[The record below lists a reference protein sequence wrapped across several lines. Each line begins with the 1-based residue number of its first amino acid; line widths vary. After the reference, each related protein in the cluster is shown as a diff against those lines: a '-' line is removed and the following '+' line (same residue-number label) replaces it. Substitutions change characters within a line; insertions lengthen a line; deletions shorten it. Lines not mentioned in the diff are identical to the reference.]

1 MITKV
6 LTANVPADV
15 AERVEAYARSTQ
27 QSPSDVVGLAIERW
41 AAWEHEKDRLMIEA
55 ALNCDQVG
63 TIDDS
68 DVGAWIESLG
78 TEMPLPRPTPVK

>member
-6 LTANVPADV
+6 LTAKVPADV

-27 QSPSDVVGLAIERW
+27 QSPSDVVELALERW
-41 AAWEHEKDRLMIEA
+41 IAWEHEKDRLTIEA
-55 ALNCDQVG
+55 ALDCDRVG

-68 DVGAWIESLG
+68 DVKAWIDSLG
-78 TEMPLPRPTPVK
+78 TDAPLPRPTPVK